1 MDMEQCPSW
10 APGHGPKSCQWFQ
23 NSSLEDKMREASCG
37 VCVDPGEPFPGA
49 PHNRQAKVQ
58 GCCGGALG
66 RHESRASGWW
76 ADHIALQF
84 EPGQSHAGM
93 VQYSHNQMQEHV
105 DMRSPNIRNAQ
116 EFKE

>member
-1 MDMEQCPSW
+1 VE
-10 APGHGPKSCQWFQ
+10 GP
-23 NSSLEDKMREASCG
+23 
-37 VCVDPGEPFPGA
+37 
-49 PHNRQAKVQ
+49 
-58 GCCGGALG
+58 LG